1 MQFVYF
7 YSLLNIKLARGW
19 YILQYIAYL
28 KYKMLQLYLVFWH
41 ISTIEFLL
49 EALSVSCFVNS

>member
-7 YSLLNIKLARGW
+7 YSLLNTKLARGW

-41 ISTIEFLL
+41 ISTTEFLL